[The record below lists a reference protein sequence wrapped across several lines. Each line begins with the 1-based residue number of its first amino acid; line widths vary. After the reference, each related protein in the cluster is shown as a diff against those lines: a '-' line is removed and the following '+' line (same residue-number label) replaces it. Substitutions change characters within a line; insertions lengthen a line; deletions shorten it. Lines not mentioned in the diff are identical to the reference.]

1 MESFL
6 PLARVTGRAPSRRS
20 APASLLAQ
28 FQLNKL
34 EERVVMSSSIQLS
47 GTGWKPLGPGLILD
61 STAAVPGLTNAGRVD
76 AIAHAPVP
84 FDPANPGYTGP
95 TDPADPTFSL
105 WNTYF
110 LALPGGGVAR
120 TRDGGL
126 NWQFVTDN
134 LPISSWANSEQNR
147 NLHVG
152 AIGVSPLNRNLV
164 FAGTGEASAL
174 PFGYAGSGILRSTD
188 GGDTWSLNKG
198 PNNDFG
204 GSAFVKFV
212 FHPTNP
218 DVIYA
223 VANNSYT
230 RYDDLRPSGVYRTI
244 NGGTTW
250 ENITVNSGASQF
262 AGVTDF
268 ILDPTSPNVGYVG
281 IEDYGVVRTANLQTG
296 TGAGATFTPPAGIN
310 YSLTLGGTGTQLAG
324 GSFGQIRLAFG
335 LGTPSQPSRIYALTT
350 SQVTLTA
357 TQLFRS
363 DDSGINYRRLDP
375 FPGLGTSTAA
385 RINLDLGIYSLELI
399 ADPTAPNRIYVGGRG
414 VGSVQVLTNADYNPD
429 DIAQSPNWVNLTIP
443 PGIGD
448 AYTTVRNLVFDD
460 TGVKDI
466 NGRALTPGR
475 LLLATDS
482 GVYRFQAPNNAVT
495 NNTNFLGNNLAFV
508 NLNGNVGTTALNAQQ
523 VFATGLPPRDD
534 NRAILGTFMSGTSIF
549 QDNGPITPADPNYAK
564 LYGQQLVGGGGSRG
578 NGGETLFNQIDPQ
591 RVYRVSNHTNYPE
604 FNTFI
609 FETATGGLF
618 QRSTD
623 GGQTF
628 TTSVGGIV
636 NPARTALDVAL
647 SIDPSPQV
655 STPDAK
661 LYLGTDAL
669 NISRDD
675 GQSWS
680 QYGPDLP
687 FVTNTPNPPVRRPR
701 ITAIANGRASA
712 LPIYAAVDFRTNG
725 TVIEGPALYRW
736 DGGNAWTNVSPGT
749 NDYLIPPL
757 VFPAGYLLPPSN
769 GAPGFPVPNDFSND
783 SDLGFG
789 LTGNITD
796 IAVDPTNSRIVYI
809 TRDSTGIGT
818 TGTRRVYR
826 TTDGGFNWTDIGGNL
841 PATTATAN
849 GLRIYSIALDP
860 NRLNINPGNPTD
872 PVNQTDDNLYL
883 GTSTGVWKL
892 TDPVNSTTWTRVG
905 GTGGGFASTGTDLVA
920 GALPDVMVRDVK
932 LNTTTGVL
940 NASTFG
946 RGIWQIQIRPY
957 IRGLVYDDTTGN
969 GTLDAATPTVPAD
982 KIFPGAVV
990 VANDV
995 IPNPPVQFANT
1006 TTATNGEWVF
1016 RSLPTSTYSFL
1027 PADASTNLIDTG
1039 TRYYFTSNPI
1049 VAAVNPTTTTNGQ
1062 NLFLFRRITINGR
1075 VYEDANGD
1083 GSLGATENPG
1093 VGYTVQLYAP
1103 AGTLDPVNKV
1113 LVAQV
1118 TSDVNGN
1125 YTFLGVGPLRDAA
1138 VGPATPFASG
1148 YQVVLS
1154 KLNYQMTET
1163 PVPTGVLFSGV
1174 NLTDAANQKLTR
1186 IGAFRLGQLSG
1197 KVFDDTNGDGALN
1210 NSEVGTGGFTVTVT
1224 DAATNK
1230 LVATTV
1236 SAADG
1241 SYTFGDLVNT
1251 LRAGSYNIQVV
1262 DKAGFVRTTPIQPPQ
1277 FVQSGTN
1284 TTGINIGE
1292 FAAASISGN
1301 AFEDVNG
1308 NGVRDAGETNAQPG
1322 VTVSLID
1329 PRTKSIV
1336 QSATTDGLGNYTFTG
1351 LFPLDLN
1358 GNAAPYLVEL
1368 TAPLN
1373 SLAQTIADP
1382 AVTLRSGS
1390 ANAVDLPLFV
1400 RTTVTGFAFEDV
1412 NGNGVRDPGEPGVAG
1427 GSVSLLNSATG
1438 KVVQSTNTDGAGN
1451 YTFTGV
1457 GPIFGPVPF
1466 RVGANPVG
1474 FVQTT
1479 PNPPDFT
1486 ITSNTPVTVPV
1497 DIGLFRLAAFTGNVF
1512 DDADGNGTLNNGEF
1526 GVAGRIV
1533 QLVNADTLAV
1543 VASTVTDG
1551 NGNFSLT
1558 AGAGRFVVR
1567 VPATGGFVQT
1577 TANPAAVTTTSGLTV
1592 AGNNFGVFQLT
1603 TVTGNVFN
1611 DLNGNS
1617 LRDTEPGLANWT
1629 IELVNAATNAVVAS
1643 TSTNTTGFF
1652 SISGV
1657 GPGNYIVREVLQG
1670 GFVAS
1675 TPVAQTFTATSGT
1688 PTTFTFGNFLPTT
1701 VGGTVYEDLN
1711 RSNTFNAGDIPSPG
1725 WTVQLT
1731 RPGGILVASLLTNAQ
1746 GTFSFANLAPG
1757 TYTARV
1763 LNRQGF
1769 TVLNNGTQTVTVT
1782 SGTPVVLAQIG
1793 VLKLG
1798 SLTGT
1803 IFLDS
1808 NRNSRLDSFERGL
1821 VNGVVQLLD
1830 SNGRV
1835 VATATSDAN
1844 GLYTFLGLQTGA
1856 YSVRLLTAP
1865 PGFGLSASGST
1876 VLTATTAVGST
1887 SPGNAVTGLNFGL
1900 IGRRRYAVAADGGG
1914 GPRVQVYDALSNAL
1928 LQDFFV
1934 YELGFTGGVRV
1945 AEADVNGD
1953 GTDDLIVVPG
1963 KGGGP
1968 RVRVLS
1974 GVDGSELYNYFA
1986 YEPSFTDGLFVTAA
2000 DVDGDGFADI
2010 ITGTDSGGGP
2020 RVTVFSGKTGVIV
2033 ADYFAYDSNFRGGV
2047 RIGAADTD
2055 GNGVAELVT
2064 APGIGLNSQV
2074 KVFGGGNFR
2083 ELGNFTAFDPS
2094 YTGGLYI
2101 ANATADPATGRA
2113 DIVVGSGV
2121 AYPTAPV
2128 VRTFDGVNFVPK
2140 AEIEAFPSG
2149 GAADGF
2155 ASEVRVA
2162 SFDRNGDNFPD
2173 IAIATGA
2180 GSQSRLRFV
2189 DGRNFR
2195 QIGDEIQPF
2204 EAAFLGGIF
2213 IG

>member
-84 FDPANPGYTGP
+84 FDPANPTYTGP

-120 TRDGGL
+120 TKDGGL

-134 LPISSWANSEQNR
+134 LPVSSWANSEQNR

-164 FAGTGEASAL
+164 FAGTGEVGGVIFS
-174 PFGYAGSGILRSTD
+174 YAGSGLLRSTD
-188 GGDTWSLNKG
+188 GGDTWTLNKG
-198 PNNDFG
+198 PGNDFS
-204 GSAFVKFV
+204 GSAFAKFV
-212 FHPTNP
+212 FHPTDPN
-218 DVIYA
+218 VIYA
-223 VANNSYT
+223 VIDASLT
-230 RYDDLRPSGVYRTI
+230 RYETTGQSGVYRTTDG
-244 NGGTTW
+244 GGTW
-250 ENITVNSGASQF
+250 EKITVNTGASSF
-262 AGVTDF
+262 SGVTDF
-268 ILDPTSPNVGYVG
+268 ILDPTSPNVGYAG
-281 IEDYGVVRTANLQTG
+281 IDSYGVVRTANLQTG
-296 TGAGATFTPPAGIN
+296 TGATAVYTPPAAIN

-350 SQVTLTA
+350 GNPVQTA

-375 FPGLGTSTAA
+375 FPGLGTSTATPL
-385 RINLDLGIYSLELI
+385 NQDLGTYALTLI
-399 ADPTAPNRIYVGGRG
+399 ADPTAPNRIYVGGEGR
-414 VGSVQVLTNADYNPD
+414 GSVQVLTNADYDPD
-429 DIAQSPNWVNLTIP
+429 NTAQSPNWVNLTIP
-443 PGIGD
+443 PAPGD
-448 AYTTVRNLVFDD
+448 AYINVRNIVFDD

-482 GVYRFQAPNNAVT
+482 GVYRFQAPGNALT
-495 NNTNFLGNNLAFV
+495 TNTNFLGNNLAFV

-534 NRAILGTFMSGTSIF
+534 NRAILGTYVNGTSIF
-549 QDNGPITPADPNYAK
+549 QDNGPIAPADPNYAK
-564 LYGQQLVGGGGSRG
+564 LYGQQLVGGGGTRG

-591 RVYRVSNHTNYPE
+591 RVYRVTNHTNYPE
-604 FNTFI
+604 FNTRNY
-609 FETATGGLF
+609 ETTVGGLF

-623 GGQTF
+623 GGLTF
-628 TTSVGGIV
+628 TTAVGGIV
-636 NPARTALDVAL
+636 NPARTALNVAL
-647 SIDPSPQV
+647 HIDPSPQV
-655 STPDAK
+655 GSPNAT
-661 LYLGTDAL
+661 LYLGTDAV
-669 NISRDD
+669 NRSTDD
-675 GQSWS
+675 GQTWA
-680 QYGPDLP
+680 QYGPDLGY
-687 FVTNTPNPPVRRPR
+687 VTNTPIPPIRRSR

-725 TVIEGPALYRW
+725 MISDGPALYRW
-736 DGGNAWTNVSPGT
+736 DGGIAWTNVSPGT
-749 NDYLIPPL
+749 TST
-757 VFPAGYLLPPSN
+757 LLPPTP
-769 GAPGFPVPNDFSND
+769 GAPGFPVPNDFSAD
-783 SDLGFG
+783 SNI
-789 LTGNITD
+789 LTGDITD
-796 IAVDPTNSRIVYI
+796 ITVDPTNSRIVYI

-818 TGTRRVYR
+818 TGARRVYR
-826 TTDGGFNWTDIGGNL
+826 TTDGGFNWTDISGNL
-841 PATTATAN
+841 PASTATSD
-849 GLRIYSIALDP
+849 GLRVYSIALDP
-860 NRLNINPGNPTD
+860 NRLNINPGNPSD
-872 PVNQTDDNLYL
+872 PVNQTDDNVYL

-892 TDPVNSTTWTRVG
+892 TDPVNSTNWVRVG

-920 GALPDVMVRDVK
+920 GSLPDVMVRDVK

-1006 TTATNGEWVF
+1006 TTAANGEWVF

-1049 VAAVNPTTTTNGQ
+1049 VAPVNPTTTTNGQ
-1062 NLFLFRRITINGR
+1062 NLFLFRRISINGK

-1210 NSEVGTGGFTVTVT
+1210 NAELGTGGFTVNVT

-1241 SYTFGDLVNT
+1241 SYTFGDLATT

-1284 TTGINIGE
+1284 TTGINVGE
-1292 FAAASISGN
+1292 FGAASISGN

-1329 PRTKSIV
+1329 PRTKTVVRSTV
-1336 QSATTDGLGNYTFTG
+1336 TDGLGNYTFTG

-1382 AVTLRSGS
+1382 AVTLRSSS

-1412 NGNGVRDPGEPGVAG
+1412 NGNGVRDPGEPGLAG

-1466 RVGANPVG
+1466 RVGADPVG

-1486 ITSNTPVTVPV
+1486 VTSNTPVTVPV
-1497 DIGLFRLAAFTGNVF
+1497 AIGLFRLAAFTGTVF
-1512 DDADGNGTLNNGEF
+1512 DDADGNGTFNTGEF

-1533 QLVNADTLAV
+1533 QLINADTLAV

-1551 NGNFSLT
+1551 NGNYALT
-1558 AGAGRFVVR
+1558 AGAGRFIVR

-1592 AGNNFGVFQLT
+1592 PGGNFGVFQLT

-1617 LRDTEPGLANWT
+1617 IRDAEPGLNNWT

-1643 TSTNTTGFF
+1643 TSTDATGFF

-1675 TPVAQTFTATSGT
+1675 TPATQTFSATSGT
-1688 PTTFTFGNFLPTT
+1688 PTTFTFGNYLPTT
-1701 VGGTVYEDLN
+1701 IGGTVYEDLN
-1711 RSNTFNAGDIPSPG
+1711 RSNTFNAGDVPSAG

-1746 GTFSFANLAPG
+1746 GTFSFANLPPG

-1769 TVLNNGTQTVTVT
+1769 IVLNNGTQTVTIT
-1782 SGTPVVLAQIG
+1782 SGTPAVLAQIG

-1803 IFLDS
+1803 VYLDS
-1808 NRNSRLDSFERGL
+1808 NRNSRFDAFERGL

-1830 SNGRV
+1830 STTRV
-1835 VATATSDAN
+1835 VATATTDAN
-1844 GLYTFLGLQTGA
+1844 GLYTFLGLQTGT
-1856 YSVRLLTAP
+1856 YSVRLQTAP
-1865 PGFGLSASGST
+1865 PGFGLTASGST
-1876 VLTATTAVGST
+1876 VLTATTSVGST
-1887 SPGNAVTGLNFGL
+1887 SSDNAITGLNFGL

-1953 GTDDLIVVPG
+1953 GIDDLIVVPG

-2047 RIGAADTD
+2047 RPGAADTD
-2055 GNGVAELVT
+2055 GTGVAKIVT
-2064 APGIGLNSQV
+2064 APGIGLSSQV
-2074 KVFGGGNFR
+2074 KVFGGSNFR

-2113 DIVVGSGV
+2113 DIVVGSGI

-2128 VRTFDGVNFVPK
+2128 VRTFDGVNFGMK

-2149 GAADGF
+2149 GSTDGYT
-2155 ASEVRVA
+2155 SEVRVA

-2173 IAIATGA
+2173 IAIASGA
-2180 GSQSRLRFV
+2180 GSSSRIRFV

-2195 QIGDEIQPF
+2195 QIGDEVNPY
-2204 EAAFLGGIF
+2204 EAAFFGGVF